1 MKKLSKVQNTE
12 LQTHLDALAEKK
24 TAIETAWEEFEEK
37 HGALAEAIGEYNL
50 ALASVIEWRDG
61 IIQEMSDYQAERS
74 DKWQEGDAGQAYQ
87 EWIDEWEGL
96 DLTEIEVPELGEMPE
111 PDHIETIEQVPTEVS
126 A

>member
-37 HGALAEAIGEYNL
+37 HGALAEA
-50 ALASVIEWRDG
+50 IEWRDG

-111 PDHIETIEQVPTEVS
+111 PDHIETIEQMPTEVS